1 MAEMDGPNPAIER
14 GVASVPSRIGFGPVQ
29 VSDGVH
35 TVGGGL
41 RPATDSRRWNGVC
54 EPGSVPPSRRRR
66 AVPVLVTGAPAAP
79 SSPQFQGARMATRQT
94 LPVLPL
100 RGTVIFPG
108 ITAPIAA
115 GRPATLR
122 AIEAAL
128 KGDRLVFAV
137 AQRDNADE
145 PTPDIL
151 YSMGVV
157 ARIGQIQRGLGGVQ
171 LLLQGEARATA
182 LQFSENDGYFSA
194 TILPSEEMPPLDEN
208 DPVFEALHK
217 ETRERAA
224 ELGERRGLPEEVVHQ
239 VLDNVTEPGRF
250 ADLVAGYIDLTVA
263 EKQGLLETLSVEER
277 LRRVLVL
284 VQRQIGMLEAQDEI
298 KSAVQE
304 ELGERQRE
312 MYLREQ
318 LKAIQKELGDEDQ
331 SKEVEELREKLGKLP
346 LPKEARAEVEREL
359 GRLERAGRESMEAQV
374 IRTYLEWIAE
384 LPWGERSDDNLDLP
398 HATEVLDEDH
408 YGLQDVKDRV
418 LEFLAVRQLRARQ
431 LADEMEKT
439 GEVPAARLRVDS
451 DDANPA
457 LGSEDGDRQITDTR
471 EAKARAMARG
481 PILLFIGPPGVGKTS
496 IAKSIARALG
506 REYVRVAL
514 GGARD
519 EADIRGHRRTYV
531 GAMPGRIIQGMKQA
545 GTKNPVFLLDEVDK
559 LGTSFQ
565 GDPASALLEVLD
577 PAQNDSFTDHYLG
590 IPFDLS
596 EVLFIATANF
606 IQNIPGPLL
615 DRMEVVEFS
624 GYTER
629 EKAEIAKKY
638 LIPRQLEESGLG
650 NRGLTISDDAVMSV
664 VSRYTRES
672 GVRQLERQL
681 GAVARKIARRVASG
695 DSSILDDHVVDV
707 DEVRDL
713 LGRPRVHPER
723 AQEANEVGMA
733 TGMYYT
739 PMGGDIMFVEASVR
753 RFYGGQPA
761 GEAPSGP
768 GGPVSL
774 ILTGQLGDVMKESAR
789 AAFTFA
795 TNNASRLGIPR
806 DRLGAIEAHIH
817 VPAGAIPKDG
827 PSAGI
832 AIATA
837 LVSEMSDRPV
847 RRDVAMTG
855 EITLRGRVLP
865 IGGVKEKVLG
875 AHRAGIKDVIIPK
888 ANEADLEDVPEEVR
902 EQLTFHPVETLEEVL
917 AIALLPAEAAEPREE
932 KLEAVGA

>member
-1 MAEMDGPNPAIER
+1 MA
-14 GVASVPSRIGFGPVQ
+14 Q
-29 VSDGVH
+29 
-35 TVGGGL
+35 
-41 RPATDSRRWNGVC
+41 
-54 EPGSVPPSRRRR
+54 
-66 AVPVLVTGAPAAP
+66 
-79 SSPQFQGARMATRQT
+79 RQT

-108 ITAPIAA
+108 LTAPIAA
-115 GRPATLR
+115 GRPGTLR

-128 KGDRLVFAV
+128 KSDRLVFAV
-137 AQRDNADE
+137 AQRDNTDE

-151 YSMGVV
+151 YSMGVI

-171 LLLQGEARATA
+171 LLLQGEQRATA
-182 LQFSENDGYFSA
+182 LQYSTSEGYLTAVVMS
-194 TILPSEEMPPLDEN
+194 TEEMTPLN
-208 DPVFEALHK
+208 DHDPAFEALHK
-217 ETRERAA
+217 EIRERAA

-239 VLDNVTEPGRF
+239 VLDSVTEPGKF
-250 ADLVAGYIDLTVA
+250 ADLVAGYIELPVA

-277 LRRVLVL
+277 LRRVLVH
-284 VQRQIGMLEAQDEI
+284 VQRQIGLLEAQEEI
-298 KSAVQE
+298 KSQVQE

-318 LKAIQKELGDEDQ
+318 LKAIQKELGDDDQ
-331 SKEVEELREKLGKLP
+331 AKEVSELRDKLTKLN

-359 GRLERAGRESMEAQV
+359 GRLERSGRESMEAQV

-384 LPWGERSDDNLDLP
+384 LPWNARSDDHLDLRR
-398 HATEVLDEDH
+398 ASDVLDEDH

-418 LEFLAVRQLRARQ
+418 LEFLAVRQLRAQQ
-431 LADEMEKT
+431 LAEEVEKT
-439 GEVPAARLRVDS
+439 GELPASKIKPAKE
-451 DDANPA
+451 DATPA
-457 LGSEDGDRQITDTR
+457 LNVVDDDHRTITDAK
-471 EAKARAMARG
+471 EAKARAMAKG
-481 PILLFIGPPGVGKTS
+481 PILLFVGPPGVGKTS

-559 LGTSFQ
+559 LGVSFQ
-565 GDPASALLEVLD
+565 GDPSSALLEVLD

-590 IPFDLS
+590 VPFDLS

-615 DRMEVVEFS
+615 DRMETVDFA

-638 LIPRQLEESGLG
+638 LIPRQLEDAGLADKKVSF
-650 NRGLTISDDAVMSV
+650 TDDAVMSV
-664 VSRYTRES
+664 VSNYTRES
-672 GVRQLERQL
+672 GVRQLERQI
-681 GAVARKIARRVASG
+681 GAVARKVARRIAGG
-695 DSSILDDHVVDV
+695 DTGVIEDGKIDAN
-707 DEVRDL
+707 EVREL
-713 LGRPRVHPER
+713 LGRPKVHPER
-723 AQEANEVGMA
+723 AAETNEVGIA

-739 PMGGDIMFVEASVR
+739 PVGGDIMFVEASIR
-753 RFYGGQPA
+753 RYYGGSPNVDQ
-761 GEAPSGP
+761 SMQVGP
-768 GGPVSL
+768 GGAVSL

-789 AAFTFA
+789 AAFTYA
-795 TNNASRLGIPR
+795 TNNAAKLGISK

-865 IGGVKEKVLG
+865 IGGLKEKVLG
-875 AHRAGIKDVIIPK
+875 AHRAGIKIIVLPK
-888 ANEADLEDVPEEVR
+888 DNEADIEDIPEEVR
-902 EQLTFHPVETLEEVL
+902 SQLSFHPVETLEEVL
-917 AIALLPAEAAEPREE
+917 KIALVPEKDAEASEE
-932 KLEAVGA
+932 KKEAMAAA